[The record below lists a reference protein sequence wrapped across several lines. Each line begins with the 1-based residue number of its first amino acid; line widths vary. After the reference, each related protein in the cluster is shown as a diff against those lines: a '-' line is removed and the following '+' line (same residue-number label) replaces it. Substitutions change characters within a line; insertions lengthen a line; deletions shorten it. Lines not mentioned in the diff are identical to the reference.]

1 MTRVRRVEW
10 NWEQN
15 WAPEVGAPAAQAGEE
30 LRAALEGVPAYLEVQ
45 AVEEAPAA
53 QAGEELRAAVEG
65 VPAYLEVQAV
75 EELRSAVEGVPA
87 YLEVWAPPAANYTHG
102 KGRSHHYL

>member
-15 WAPEVGAPAAQAGEE
+15 WAPEVG
-30 LRAALEGVPAYLEVQ
+30 
-45 AVEEAPAA
+45 APAA

-87 YLEVWAPPAANYTHG
+87 YLEVWAPAPAANYTHG

>member
-30 LRAALEGVPAYLEVQ
+30 LRAAVEGVRAYLEVK
-45 AVEEAPAA
+45 
-53 QAGEELRAAVEG
+53 
-65 VPAYLEVQAV
+65 AV